1 MTGKAE
7 TRARLTAGGVIP
19 IIRVDTADQALHIA
33 DAILEGG
40 IACLEVTLTVPG
52 ALGVI
57 ETVAKQYGRDFAIGA
72 GTVLDSE
79 SAKLAINAGA
89 SFIVSPNTRRETLE
103 LCLRYG
109 VVSCPGALTPTEVV
123 SAWEQG
129 GDLIKVFPCGN
140 LGGASYI
147 KALKAPLP
155 QIDLVPT
162 GGVELS
168 NLAEFI
174 KAGATAVAVGSS
186 LMQKQAIDTGDW
198 GAIASLAKQFVET
211 VAAARAAS

>member
-1 MTGKAE
+1 MSSKAAVRE
-7 TRARLTAGGVIP
+7 RIVSGGVVP

-57 ETVAKQYGRDFAIGA
+57 ETIARRYGTQFAIGA
-72 GTVLDSE
+72 GTVLDPE
-79 SAKLAINAGA
+79 SARLAINAGA
-89 SFIVSPNTRRETLE
+89 SFIVSPNTRAETLAM
-103 LCLRYG
+103 CLRYG
-109 VVSCPGALTPTEVV
+109 VISCPGALTPTEVV
-123 SAWEQG
+123 TAWEHG
-129 GDLIKVFPCGN
+129 GDLIKVFPCNN

-162 GGVELS
+162 GGVELD
-168 NLAEFI
+168 NCGEFI

-186 LMQKQAIDTGDW
+186 LMDKRAIEAGDYA
-198 GAIASLAKQFVET
+198 AIASLAGRF
-211 VAAARAAS
+211 VAAVAEARAS